1 MQNGYKYLLKLG
13 NNKESFIS
21 KGKYNLSLIMR
32 YAHMYLRIG
41 YCKSLSEAMTLVWQE
56 AKDMMFVLSWKKDI
70 KAFENTPIIGD
81 FRYDKDSFGRKYE
94 LVN

>member
-1 MQNGYKYLLKLG
+1 MY
-13 NNKESFIS
+13 KESFIS

-41 YCKSLSEAMTLVWQE
+41 YCKSLSEALMLVWQE
-56 AKDMMFVLSWKKDI
+56 AKDMMFVVNWKKDI
-70 KAFENTPIIGD
+70 KKFKDMPIIGD
-81 FRYDKDSFGRKYE
+81 FKNDKDGFGREYK

>member
-1 MQNGYKYLLKLG
+1 MY
-13 NNKESFIS
+13 KESLIS
-21 KGKYNLSLIMR
+21 KGKYNLSLIMS

-41 YCKSLSEAMTLVWQE
+41 YYKSLSEALKRVWKD

-70 KAFENTPIIGD
+70 KEFENTPIIGD
-81 FRYDKDSFGRKYE
+81 FKSDKDSLGREYK